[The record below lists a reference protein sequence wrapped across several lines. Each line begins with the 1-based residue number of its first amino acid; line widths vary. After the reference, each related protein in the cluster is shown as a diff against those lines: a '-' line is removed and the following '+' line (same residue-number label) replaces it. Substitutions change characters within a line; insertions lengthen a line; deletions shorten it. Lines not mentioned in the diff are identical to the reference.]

1 MRMVSVYVTL
11 YWSGEESDG
20 GELAVSLRVEAGDL
34 DHVLGGGAELLQ
46 AGPTVPL
53 A

>member
-1 MRMVSVYVTL
+1 MCQYVTL
-11 YWSGEESDG
+11 YWSGEERDG
-20 GELAVSLRVEAGDL
+20 GELAVSLGVEAGDL
-34 DHVLGGGAELLQ
+34 DHVLRGGAQLLQ